1 MKNIIL
7 IGIFTLFF
15 LAGCMLQNET
25 TNLEEVG
32 QITFVEKT
40 IIHDDSIQIECPSN
54 GILWEDYM
62 DCYKPKCARLESN
75 SIEWISCSK
84 ECMNKKIVE

>member
-15 LAGCMLQNET
+15 LAGCTLQNET

-40 IIHDDSIQIECPSN
+40 IIHDDSIEIQCHSN

-62 DCYKPKCARLESN
+62 ACFKPKCIRLEPN
-75 SIEWISCSK
+75 STEWISCSK
-84 ECMNKKIVE
+84 ECMNKRIVE